1 MNLTKRVKG
10 FSFLSFIF
18 LLVVCMLSM
27 MAFVAYWSSSFYD
40 TFKDER
46 GMHMIDSHKKIKVLL
61 IQNESSRNNI
71 KAYLNLEGFVK
82 SVDKFN
88 IMEPRIIEGVGN
100 DPVILNS
107 VIEDAINEGIDKI
120 FLVGF
125 KYSLTISNIFRK
137 YPNVLFFLYGG
148 ESNEKN
154 VISYL
159 PRTYNMKYLLGII
172 AGISTKTNEIGY
184 IADTKASWNMRSI
197 NAFAIGVAKVNPKA
211 KIKLAFTYDVDDVE
225 AAKYLVN
232 SLFEKT
238 NIDIITGSLSKCVW
252 CDLAFLNIKMKYIG
266 QMVDES
272 QGYDDRYLSSYI
284 YNMEPIYTHFFMAI
298 SNNLPDF
305 ANNFWFGYREGVMNL
320 GPLSSQIPEGRRKFL
335 EKEFD
340 LVKKDICFVYRG
352 PIYSNEKKKVV
363 DYNATIHDHE
373 LEQSFNWL
381 NFNIEEFELN
391 GNYFRESVYNYNEHK
406 QDDVNLEI
414 LSMDEAKEIL
424 KKRPK

>member
-1 MNLTKRVKG
+1 MNLTKRLKG

-18 LLVVCMLSM
+18 LLVICMLGM
-27 MAFVAYWSSSFYD
+27 MAFVAYWSPSFYD
-40 TFKDER
+40 TFKDEK

-184 IADTKASWNMRSI
+184 IADTEASWNMRSI

-211 KIKLAFTYDVDDVE
+211 K
-225 AAKYLVN
+225 
-232 SLFEKT
+232 
-238 NIDIITGSLSKCVW
+238 
-252 CDLAFLNIKMKYIG
+252 
-266 QMVDES
+266 
-272 QGYDDRYLSSYI
+272 
-284 YNMEPIYTHFFMAI
+284 
-298 SNNLPDF
+298 
-305 ANNFWFGYREGVMNL
+305 
-320 GPLSSQIPEGRRKFL
+320 
-335 EKEFD
+335 
-340 LVKKDICFVYRG
+340 
-352 PIYSNEKKKVV
+352 
-363 DYNATIHDHE
+363 
-373 LEQSFNWL
+373 
-381 NFNIEEFELN
+381 
-391 GNYFRESVYNYNEHK
+391 EH
-406 QDDVNLEI
+406 
-414 LSMDEAKEIL
+414 
-424 KKRPK
+424 